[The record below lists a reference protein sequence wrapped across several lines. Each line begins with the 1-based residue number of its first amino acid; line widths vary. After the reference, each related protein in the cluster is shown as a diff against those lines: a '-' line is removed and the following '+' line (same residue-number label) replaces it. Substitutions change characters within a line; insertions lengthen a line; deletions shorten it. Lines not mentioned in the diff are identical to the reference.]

1 MITEFF
7 SRVENCAGGGGG
19 GGDQKKRALPKKCP
33 KPLRKKRPKSHHHG
47 AVFDQKRY
55 RDMRHGFPWLSREFR
70 EIDLVWVPTMT
81 AVDTFGRQRFDLQPL
96 ITKTVLE

>member
-19 GGDQKKRALPKKCP
+19 GGQKKRALPKKCP

-70 EIDLVWVPTMT
+70 EIDLVWVPTY
-81 AVDTFGRQRFDLQPL
+81 DGGRYVWETEIDLQPL